1 MQQMVLGLLT
11 ENGIV
16 MNQSPI
22 LIEEKDGTILGI
34 FKKSSKQNK
43 KITELLELTKKL

>member
-1 MQQMVLGLLT
+1 MQQMVLGILT

-22 LIEEKDGTILGI
+22 LVEEKEGSILGI
-34 FKKSSKQNK
+34 FKKTNKQNK
-43 KITELLELTKKL
+43 KVTELLELTKKL